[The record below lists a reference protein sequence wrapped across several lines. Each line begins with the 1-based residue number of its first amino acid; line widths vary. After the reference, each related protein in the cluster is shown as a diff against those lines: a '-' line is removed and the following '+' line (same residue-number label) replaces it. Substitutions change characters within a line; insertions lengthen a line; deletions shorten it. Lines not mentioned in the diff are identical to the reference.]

1 MQKAANLVRG
11 WVEIQVTGASPEEFF
26 NLLARENFGFWRPRQ
41 VDATTWTFR
50 VSIWDWHRVPPLALR
65 ARCEARLL
73 RRGGL
78 PGLLWQ
84 LRFRYALLA
93 GLCISTVAVG
103 ILSQF
108 ILTVRVSGNVEV
120 PTGAILSQLRAQGV
134 RPGAFGPSLDVRNIS
149 HGVILELPELS
160 WMTINVKG
168 TVAEV
173 LVREGDPRPEL
184 VDEDVPAHIVA
195 KHSGIITHM
204 DATRG
209 QAWVKKGDTVVA
221 GDTLISS
228 WVDFVEPPGATADL
242 GGMLVRASGK
252 VEARVWHTLK
262 AEIPLEAT
270 QKVYSG
276 REKARWSVEIFGH
289 LLNFYRKG
297 GISYGEYDK
306 ITAYHTAAL
315 PGDRQL
321 PITLR
326 KEVFREYTTQSAEID
341 RKKAETMLKA
351 QLDQRLVPLVEDGE
365 VLKKDYSAQV
375 QDGLLTVTLVAECRQ
390 NIAQTVEEPVG

>member
-1 MQKAANLVRG
+1 MRNLANFIRG
-11 WVEIQVTGASPEEFF
+11 WAEGQVTGAAPEEFF
-26 NLLARENFGFWRPRQ
+26 NLLARQNLGFWRPRQ
-41 VDATTWTFR
+41 IDADTWIFR
-50 VSIWDWHRVPPLALR
+50 VSFLDWRKIPPMAQR

-78 PGLLWQ
+78 PGLLWK
-84 LRFRYALLA
+84 LRYRYALLA
-93 GLCISTVAVG
+93 GLCVSVAAVA

-108 ILTVRVSGNVEV
+108 ILTVRVSGNTDV

-134 RPGAFGPSLDVRNIS
+134 RPGAFGPSLDVRQIC

-160 WMTINVKG
+160 WMTVNIRG

-184 VDEDVPAHIVA
+184 VEEDVPAHVIA
-195 KHSGIITHM
+195 KYDGIITHM
-204 DATRG
+204 DTTRG
-209 QAWVKKGDTVVA
+209 MALVAEGDIVLA

-228 WVDFVEPPGATADL
+228 WVDFVEPPGAVMDL
-242 GGMLVRASGK
+242 GGMSVRASGR

-262 AEIPLEAT
+262 AAIPLEAA

-276 REKARWSVEIFGH
+276 RERSRWSVEIFGH
-289 LLNFYRKG
+289 LLKFYRRG

-315 PGDRQL
+315 PGDRPL
-321 PITLR
+321 PLTLR
-326 KEVFREYTTQSAEID
+326 RETFREYTTQSARID
-341 RKKAETMLKA
+341 PKKAEIMLKA
-351 QLDQRLVPLVEDGE
+351 QLDERLDALVEDGQT
-365 VLKKDYSAQV
+365 LKRDYSAQTR
-375 QDGLLTVTLVAECRQ
+375 DGLFTVTLVAECRQ
-390 NIAQTVEEPVG
+390 NIAQTVEEPAS

>member
-1 MQKAANLVRG
+1 MQNAANLVRG
-11 WVEIQVTGASPEEFF
+11 WAEVQVTGASPEEFF
-26 NLLARENFGFWRPRQ
+26 NLLARQNLGFWRPRQ
-41 VDATTWTFR
+41 LDATTWTFR
-50 VSIWDWHRVPPLALR
+50 VSFLDWRRVPPMAQR
-65 ARCEARLL
+65 ARCEVRLL

-78 PGLLWQ
+78 PGLLWK
-84 LRFRYALLA
+84 LRYRYALLV
-93 GLCISTVAVG
+93 GLCVSVAAVG
-103 ILSQF
+103 VLSQF
-108 ILTVRVSGNVEV
+108 ILTVRVSGNVDV

-134 RPGAFGPSLDVRNIS
+134 RPGAFGPSLDVRQIC
-149 HGVILELPELS
+149 HGVMLELPELS
-160 WMTINVKG
+160 WMTVNVKG

-184 VDEDVPAHIVA
+184 VEEDVPAHVTA
-195 KHSGIITHM
+195 KYTGIITHM
-204 DATRG
+204 DTTRG
-209 QAWVKKGDTVVA
+209 MALVQEGDTVVA

-228 WVDFVEPPGATADL
+228 WVDFVEPPGATMDL

-276 REKARWSVEIFGH
+276 KEKTRWSVEIFGH
-289 LLNFYRKG
+289 LLNFYRRG

-315 PGDRQL
+315 PGGRQL
-321 PITLR
+321 PLTLR
-326 KEVFREYTTQSAEID
+326 REVFREYTVQSAEID
-341 RKKAETMLKA
+341 QEKAETMLKA
-351 QLDQRLVPLVEDGE
+351 QLDQRLEALAEGGE
-365 VLKKDYSAQV
+365 VLKKDYAAQV

-390 NIAQTVEEPVG
+390 NIAQTVEEPAG